1 MNITEELKKSFRDDK
16 AAEGNLPDSYIM
28 TGIKGLDDII
38 AGLAPGYL
46 TLTASRPGMGK
57 TALMIQM
64 TENILRSGHRV
75 MIFSLETS
83 EERLLSRLDVPAE
96 YTDNLTICDEIP
108 LSVRQIAERYDAAGG
123 ADVVFVDYLTL
134 LDGPDDKCLVGACDA
149 DYSSRCEALEE
160 LKEFCSEKNTHV
172 IIFALLERLANSD
185 RGPTINDVGDHVVA
199 PSVPDNILLIH
210 RYPYY
215 SDENSVP
222 REKQGPYGELIVAK
236 SCSGQ
241 IGKVKV
247 LTKITASGALRFI
260 SLDTEITE

>member
-1 MNITEELKKSFRDDK
+1 MNVTEELKKSFRDDK
-16 AAEGNLPDSYIM
+16 AAEGKLPDSYIM

-46 TLTASRPGMGK
+46 TLIASRPGMGK

-64 TENILRSGHRV
+64 TEIILRSGHRV
-75 MIFSLETS
+75 MTFSLETS
-83 EERLLSRLDVPAE
+83 GERLLSRLDVPAE
-96 YTDNLTICDEIP
+96 YTDNLKICDEIP

-134 LDGPDDKCLVGACDA
+134 LDGLDGKCLVGAGDA
-149 DYSSRCEALEE
+149 AYSNRCEVLEE
-160 LKEFCSEKNTHV
+160 LKEFCRDKNTHV
-172 IIFALLERLANSD
+172 IIFALLARLANSD
-185 RGPTINDVGDHVVA
+185 RGPTIKDVGVHVVA
-199 PSVPDNILLIH
+199 PSVPDNIILIH

-215 SDENSVP
+215 SDEESVP
-222 REKQGPYGELIVAK
+222 KEEQGPYGELIVAK
-236 SCSGQ
+236 NRHGK
-241 IGKVKV
+241 IGEVKV